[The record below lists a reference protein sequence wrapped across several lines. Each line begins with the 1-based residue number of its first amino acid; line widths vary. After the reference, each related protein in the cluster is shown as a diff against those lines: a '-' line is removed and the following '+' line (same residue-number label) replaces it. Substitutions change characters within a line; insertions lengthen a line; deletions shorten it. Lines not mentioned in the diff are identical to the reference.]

1 MSRAFWRIVLKRLK
15 IWWERQKMIFS
26 LLNNLALTI
35 NILKMKLKKVGRTGG
50 MTFYQQ
56 FSVQKLRRRNL
67 KMRLI
72 FKRSAREWTYRLT
85 RRTSMSFLTKM
96 RTTKTVLSQTKTE
109 KCSTVQRAINKRTCV
124 PRHPTSRAH
133 NNLIKSLPAF
143 QSYNRHSSQKA
154 LAKFLQAVHRRQ
166 RHRWS
171 RQISNNFTS
180 VLSYLM

>member
-1 MSRAFWRIVLKRLK
+1 
-15 IWWERQKMIFS
+15 
-26 LLNNLALTI
+26 
-35 NILKMKLKKVGRTGG
+35 
-50 MTFYQQ
+50 
-56 FSVQKLRRRNL
+56 
-67 KMRLI
+67 
-72 FKRSAREWTYRLT
+72 
-85 RRTSMSFLTKM
+85 MSFLTKM

-180 VLSYLM
+180 VLSYLMQNTKSRSKPKSKYNLASRNNWESPIHMTYWENHRAKLESQLQSSECTSFC